1 MLKARKVSFRR
12 DSRDSDSTCLKPLNL
27 HALGFSY
34 ARQEDKL
41 KAIKTAKDSLC
52 IGVYDA
58 SE

>member
-1 MLKARKVSFRR
+1 MPKTRKVSSRR
-12 DSRDSDSTCLKPLNL
+12 ESKGSDSMCLKPLNL
-27 HALGFSY
+27 NALGFSF

-52 IGVYDA
+52 IGIYNA

>member
-1 MLKARKVSFRR
+1 MSKANL
-12 DSRDSDSTCLKPLNL
+12 DSTCLKPMNL
-27 HALGFSY
+27 RALGFSY